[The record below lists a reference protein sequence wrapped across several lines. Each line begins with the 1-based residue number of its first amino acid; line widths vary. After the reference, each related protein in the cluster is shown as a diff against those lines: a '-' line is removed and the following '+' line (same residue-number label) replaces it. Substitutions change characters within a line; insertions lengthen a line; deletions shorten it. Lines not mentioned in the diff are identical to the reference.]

1 MTAAVLIA
9 LAAVY
14 FFFDPNTEGVFPK
27 CAFYV
32 LTGWKCPGCGSQR
45 ALHALLHG
53 DITGAFHMNMWIP
66 VAAIYIVL
74 VMIALFFSNRNSRYS
89 KIVTN
94 DYLFATFQ
102 VRYTLH
108 LKQSF
113 YCFYI
118 ANAIRCTFYRYSL
131 EDNLTSK

>member
-1 MTAAVLIA
+1 MTPKHRKHIGILTAAVLLA

-27 CAFYV
+27 CAFFV

-53 DITGAFHMNMWIP
+53 DIAGAFHMNMWIP

-74 VMIALFFSNRNSRYS
+74 MMIALFFSNRNSRYS

-94 DYLFATFQ
+94 DYLFATFLLF
-102 VRYTLH
+102 T
-108 LKQSF
+108 
-113 YCFYI
+113 I
-118 ANAIRCTFYRYSL
+118 AWFVLRNVYGV
-131 EDNLTSK
+131 

>member
-1 MTAAVLIA
+1 MTPKHRKHIGILTAAVLLA

-53 DITGAFHMNMWIP
+53 DIAGAFHMNMWIP

-94 DYLFATFQ
+94 DYLFATFLLF
-102 VRYTLH
+102 T
-108 LKQSF
+108 
-113 YCFYI
+113 I
-118 ANAIRCTFYRYSL
+118 AWFVLRNVYGV
-131 EDNLTSK
+131 

>member
-1 MTAAVLIA
+1 MTAKRRKYIGILTAAVLLA

-14 FFFDPNTEGVFPK
+14 FLFDPNTEGVFPK

-53 DITGAFHMNMWIP
+53 DIAGAFHMNMWIP

-74 VMIALFFSNRNSRYS
+74 VTIALFFSNRNSRYS

-94 DYLFATFQ
+94 DYLFATFLLF
-102 VRYTLH
+102 T
-108 LKQSF
+108 
-113 YCFYI
+113 I
-118 ANAIRCTFYRYSL
+118 AWFVLRNVYGV
-131 EDNLTSK
+131 

>member
-1 MTAAVLIA
+1 MTPKHRKHIGILTAAVLLA

-66 VAAIYIVL
+66 VAAVYIVL
-74 VMIALFFSNRNSRYS
+74 VAIALFFSNRNSRYS

-94 DYLFATFQ
+94 DYLFATFLLF
-102 VRYTLH
+102 T
-108 LKQSF
+108 
-113 YCFYI
+113 I
-118 ANAIRCTFYRYSL
+118 AWFVLRNVYGV
-131 EDNLTSK
+131 

>member
-1 MTAAVLIA
+1 MTAKRRKYIGILTAAVLLA

-53 DITGAFHMNMWIP
+53 DIAGAFHMNMWIP

-94 DYLFATFQ
+94 DYLFATFLLF
-102 VRYTLH
+102 T
-108 LKQSF
+108 
-113 YCFYI
+113 I
-118 ANAIRCTFYRYSL
+118 AWFVLRNVYGV
-131 EDNLTSK
+131 

>member
-1 MTAAVLIA
+1 MTPKHRKHIGILTAAVLLA

-66 VAAIYIVL
+66 VAATYIVL

-94 DYLFATFQ
+94 DYLFATFLLF
-102 VRYTLH
+102 T
-108 LKQSF
+108 
-113 YCFYI
+113 I
-118 ANAIRCTFYRYSL
+118 AWFVLRNVYGV
-131 EDNLTSK
+131 

>member
-1 MTAAVLIA
+1 MTAKRRKYIGILTAAVLLA

-94 DYLFATFQ
+94 DYLFATFLLF
-102 VRYTLH
+102 T
-108 LKQSF
+108 
-113 YCFYI
+113 I
-118 ANAIRCTFYRYSL
+118 AWFVLRNVYGV
-131 EDNLTSK
+131 

>member
-1 MTAAVLIA
+1 MTAKRRKYIGILTAAVLLT

-14 FFFDPNTEGVFPK
+14 FFFDPNTEGAFPK

-74 VMIALFFSNRNSRYS
+74 VMFALFFSNRNSRYS

-94 DYLFATFQ
+94 DYLFATFLLF
-102 VRYTLH
+102 T
-108 LKQSF
+108 
-113 YCFYI
+113 I
-118 ANAIRCTFYRYSL
+118 AWFVLRNVYGV
-131 EDNLTSK
+131 

>member
-1 MTAAVLIA
+1 MTPKHRKHIGILTAAVLLA

-27 CAFYV
+27 CAFFV

-53 DITGAFHMNMWIP
+53 DIAGAFHMNMWIP

-94 DYLFATFQ
+94 DYLFATFLLF
-102 VRYTLH
+102 T
-108 LKQSF
+108 
-113 YCFYI
+113 I
-118 ANAIRCTFYRYSL
+118 AWFVLRNVYGV
-131 EDNLTSK
+131 